1 MNDLL
6 QNESMWKLATP
17 VISYIGT
24 AILKAIYAKL
34 GGGGSIPA
42 WLKPI
47 IAGLLGTATGLL
59 TGDPSMAAANAAEGF
74 ALGGGAPMVY
84 EIKERLLP
92 KQETKTADLGNA

>member
-1 MNDLL
+1 MD
-6 QNESMWKLATP
+6 ETMWKIATP

-24 AILKAIYAKL
+24 AILKAIWSKL
-34 GGGGSIPA
+34 GGGGAIPA

-59 TGDPSMAAANAAEGF
+59 TGDPAMAAQNAAEGF

-84 EIKERLLP
+84 EVKERLLP
-92 KQETKTADLGNA
+92 APQKGTADLGNG